1 MGGNHEAIIDPA
13 TFDYVQAEM
22 VIAMLCDSTELAK
35 RQTEL
40 KEELE
45 VVVGLVE
52 RCVTEKY
59 NSVDGLRTLGSPFSI
74 FRQQRSHCSI
84 DDFSSILQQP
94 LYGIVSSL
102 YVGG

>member
-22 VIAMLCDSTELAK
+22 VIAMFCDSTELAK

-59 NSVDGLRTLGSPFSI
+59 NSVDE
-74 FRQQRSHCSI
+74 
-84 DDFSSILQQP
+84 ILVG
-94 LYGIVSSL
+94 GIVNRLGLS
-102 YVGG
+102 GN

>member
-59 NSVDGLRTLGSPFSI
+59 NSVDE
-74 FRQQRSHCSI
+74 
-84 DDFSSILQQP
+84 ILVG
-94 LYGIVSSL
+94 GIVNRLGMS
-102 YVGG
+102 GN